1 MSFKS
6 NSSNTSRRT
15 SSDFRTPRRVEIARR
30 SRAFLMNFEVFWNR
44 RKSYLRVFER
54 TSQTISYFSRK
65 SRWNFDLF
73 FVISS
78 SDCQTSFTL
87 LIFFVLGSW
96 NINEFR
102 IIVTV
107 AQENEKTVRLIH
119 FILVFNL
126 QAISLADLE
135 SFKVEILKIV
145 DTNKDGKVS
154 RDELALLLSAQ

>member
-1 MSFKS
+1 M
-6 NSSNTSRRT
+6 
-15 SSDFRTPRRVEIARR
+15 
-30 SRAFLMNFEVFWNR
+30 
-44 RKSYLRVFER
+44 
-54 TSQTISYFSRK
+54 
-65 SRWNFDLF
+65 
-73 FVISS
+73 
-78 SDCQTSFTL
+78 
-87 LIFFVLGSW
+87 
-96 NINEFR
+96 
-102 IIVTV
+102 